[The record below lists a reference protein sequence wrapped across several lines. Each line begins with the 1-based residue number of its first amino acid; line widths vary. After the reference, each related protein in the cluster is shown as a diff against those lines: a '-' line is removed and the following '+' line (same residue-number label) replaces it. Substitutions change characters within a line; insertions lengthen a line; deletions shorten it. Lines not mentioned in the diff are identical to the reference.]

1 VSLLSKLHISP
12 ASTPS
17 LLRATYELVSASIE
31 DKSLI
36 QSLDATGR
44 NSLYKIHVSLGKIV
58 NTLKEKEDEAGD
70 NMRASVNTFRGS
82 VASNGSGSGSGR
94 KSSPVEDKTLMT
106 IENDDEE
113 EDDEGTVVG
122 DSGRRGVGRDS
133 LVEELL
139 SDEDMEMSGI

>member
-1 VSLLSKLHISP
+1 
-12 ASTPS
+12 
-17 LLRATYELVSASIE
+17 LRETYELVSSSIE

-70 NMRASVNTFRGS
+70 MRASVNTFRGS
-82 VASNGSGSGSGR
+82 VVSNGSGSGR
-94 KSSPVEDKTLMT
+94 KTSPVEDKTLMT
-106 IENDDEE
+106 IENDDDD
-113 EDDEGTVVG
+113 DDEGTVIV
-122 DSGRRGVGRDS
+122 DSGRRGGGGRDS

-139 SDEDMEMSGI
+139 SDEDVEMSGI